1 MFDIIK
7 WNESLD
13 LKSFYNTAEEKGF
26 VNNSSQQKLVN
37 CFDNEREKQV
47 WMLFYNLT
55 PVGSVAAH
63 TINLF
68 GDNSYRICA
77 RTCIL
82 TDLLPI
88 KSLRTMRGITEHQN
102 YTSQFF
108 IPTCIEWAGRDKNLF
123 ITSNSSKEASQRLVH
138 ELFCPALEKK
148 GILEYYGNKIYR
160 GLEQSFWK
168 LDVNKFYE
176 DLNRFSRWHYD
187 FII

>member
-1 MFDIIK
+1 MFELVK
-7 WNESLD
+7 WNDSLN
-13 LKSFYNTAEEKGF
+13 LSTFYKYAEKRGF
-26 VNNSSQQKLVN
+26 VNNSSQQKLVDCIN
-37 CFDNEREKQV
+37 NEKEKQV
-47 WMLFYNLT
+47 WILLYNSE

-63 TINLF
+63 SIDVF

-88 KSLRTMRGITEHQN
+88 KSLRTIRGIIEHQN

-108 IPTCIEWAGRDKNLF
+108 IPTCIEWAGKDKNLF

-138 ELFCPALEKK
+138 EIFCPTLEKK
-148 GILEYYGNKIYR
+148 GILEFHGNVIYR

-168 LDVNKFYE
+168 LDVDKFYE
-176 DLNRFSRWHYD
+176 DLNRFTRWTYK
-187 FII
+187 IGT